1 MTIGWQGPKFKI
13 FVPER
18 SGPGAPDPPGRVGS
32 DVGVGLD
39 VGLDVGVAGRVAGR
53 NETGLPLRQD
63 ALDPGFHCVPAGP
76 AHLDR
81 GADGAGVT

>member
-1 MTIGWQGPKFKI
+1 VTIGWQGPKFKI
-13 FVPER
+13 FCPER

-32 DVGVGLD
+32 AGVVGSVGV
-39 VGLDVGVAGRVAGR
+39 VGLAGGVAGR

-76 AHLDR
+76 AYLDR

>member
-13 FVPER
+13 FCPER
-18 SGPGAPDPPGRVGS
+18 SGPGAPDPPGRVG
-32 DVGVGLD
+32 VVGL
-39 VGLDVGVAGRVAGR
+39 AGGVAGR
-53 NETGLPLRQD
+53 NEIGLPLRQD

>member
-1 MTIGWQGPKFKI
+1 MTIVWQGPKFKI
-13 FVPER
+13 FCPER

-32 DVGVGLD
+32 AGVVGL
-39 VGLDVGVAGRVAGR
+39 AGGVAGR